1 MKPTDITRRVE
12 AIARI
17 LDEDDKAHEL
27 EDALRLD
34 FIKFVAKNEN
44 VPISV
49 RRKAKQII
57 EVSTWNFSR
66 WYS

>member
-1 MKPTDITRRVE
+1 MTPTDITRRIE
-12 AIARI
+12 AIACK
-17 LDEDDKAHEL
+17 LDDPERAHGM

-34 FIKFVAKNEN
+34 FIKFVAKTDN

-57 EVSTWNFSR
+57 EVSTWDYPRNC
-66 WYS
+66 

>member
-12 AIARI
+12 AIARV
-17 LDEDDKAHEL
+17 LDEPDEAHKM
-27 EDALRLD
+27 EDALRID
-34 FIKFVAKNEN
+34 FIKFVSTQVS

-66 WYS
+66 WYA